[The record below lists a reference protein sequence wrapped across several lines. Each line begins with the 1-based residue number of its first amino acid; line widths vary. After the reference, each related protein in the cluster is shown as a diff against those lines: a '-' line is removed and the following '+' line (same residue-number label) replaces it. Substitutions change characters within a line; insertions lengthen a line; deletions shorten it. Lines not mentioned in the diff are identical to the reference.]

1 MENVVFNGP
10 AAQPLKVRM
19 KLAGAKPRI
28 QKRVRFQEGV
38 KTYSR
43 VVPHKLVPVPRLFC
57 PSCFNGYHLSATWI
71 LCLEGSL
78 CPECCCLDC
87 RSRKT
92 HLGHC
97 TWCNVDPA

>member
-19 KLAGAKPRI
+19 QLAGAKSKI

-38 KTYSR
+38 KTHSR
-43 VVPHKLVPVPRLFC
+43 VVPNKLVHVPRLSC
-57 PSCFNGYHLSATWI
+57 PSCFNGYNVSSGWIRHLN
-71 LCLEGSL
+71 GSL
-78 CPECCCLDC
+78 CPACCCLDC

-97 TWCNVDPA
+97 TSCDSA